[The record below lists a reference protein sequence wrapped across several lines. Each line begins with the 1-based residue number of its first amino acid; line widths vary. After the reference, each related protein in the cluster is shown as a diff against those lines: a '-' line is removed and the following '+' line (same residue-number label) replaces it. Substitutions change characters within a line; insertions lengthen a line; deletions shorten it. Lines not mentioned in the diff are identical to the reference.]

1 VKITRQQLIDLAK
14 AEALERANHGD
25 VISGYLIGSVAGGD
39 PLLGETADIDLVLIH
54 TLDGPP
60 RREAVRLSHQIH
72 LDISH
77 HSKDLYMKPSD
88 LRIDPWLG
96 PALCEPIFLHDPEH
110 FFEWAQAGARG
121 QFFRPDHVYSRS
133 TAFIKRARQGQSL
146 LALSNRW
153 LKIYLRAAMEAA
165 NAVASLDRFPV
176 SGRRQALDLALQAD
190 HFEYPELYSDFL
202 ELIGGDYLSTWDYP
216 STLAGWARA
225 YDTASEI
232 PAQRSIPPCRR
243 DYYLHGFQALV
254 EDGHTEAI
262 LWPLLQIWERVMATL
277 PDTEQNELHFKVWH
291 AFLGQIKLS
300 ERDRDQ
306 RSQMLLAYIEQ
317 NASWIEHWAKRA
329 GA

>member
-1 VKITRQQLIDLAK
+1 VKITRQHLIDLAK
-14 AEALERANHGD
+14 TEVLHRSNHGD

-54 TLDGPP
+54 TLDAAP
-60 RREAVRLSHQIH
+60 RREAVRLSHQVH

-77 HSKDLYMKPSD
+77 HSKDLYLKPSD

-96 PALCEPIFLHDPEH
+96 PALCEPIFLHDPDH

-121 QFFRPDHVYSRS
+121 QFFRPDHVYSRA

-176 SGRRQALDLALQAD
+176 SGRRQALDLALQAA
-190 HFEYPELYSDFL
+190 HFEYPELYSEFL
-202 ELIGGDYLSTWDYP
+202 KLIGRDHLSTWDIP
-216 STLAGWARA
+216 TTLAGWARA
-225 YDTASEI
+225 YDSASVG
-232 PAQRSIPPCRR
+232 PTQRSIPPCRR

-254 EDGHTEAI
+254 EDGQAEVI

-277 PDTEQNELHFKVWH
+277 PDIEQNETHFEVWH
-291 AFLGQIKLS
+291 SFLRQVKLS
-300 ERDRDQ
+300 ERDREQ

-317 NASWIEHWAKRA
+317 NASYIEHWAKRA